1 MLNMAPEIGSAL
13 SEIMLNVEGLVRDK
27 DNKFAGYR
35 FTSHDQIKEKVGK
48 LMAKAGLTLVCDEV
62 SAEVQEKYLKCHY
75 EIYLYHSSGAS
86 YGPVHRRIMV
96 SANGPQ
102 AFGIAAS
109 YVQKYFLRDL
119 LQIPT
124 GEKEADLE
132 PELDLPS
139 EKKQEIDIGKL
150 YADMEEDLNA
160 CEALQELDEWVDLY
174 KPQKPLLRKAQQVSI
189 TKLYNDR
196 KEQLK
201 EATNG

>member
-1 MLNMAPEIGSAL
+1 MLIMPPEIADAVSQ
-13 SEIMLNVEGLVRDK
+13 IMLNVEGLVRDK

-48 LMAKAGLTLVCDEV
+48 LMAKAGLTLVCDET
-62 SAEVQEKYLKCHY
+62 SAEVQDKYLKCHY

-86 YGPVHRRIMV
+86 YGPVNRRIMV

-124 GEKEADLE
+124 GEKEADQE
-132 PELDLPS
+132 PEVDLPS
-139 EKKQEIDIGKL
+139 ENKKEIDIGKL

-160 CEALQELDEWVDLY
+160 CDTLQELEDWVELY
-174 KPQKPLLRKAQQVSI
+174 KPQKPLLRKAQQVLI
-189 TKLYNDR
+189 TKQYNER
-196 KEQLK
+196 KDELK
-201 EATNG
+201 EKVNG

>member
-1 MLNMAPEIGSAL
+1 MLIMPPEIADAVSQ
-13 SEIMLNVEGLVRDK
+13 IMLNVEGLVRDK

-48 LMAKAGLTLVCDEV
+48 LMAKAGLTLVCDET
-62 SAEVQEKYLKCHY
+62 SAEVQDKYLKCHY

-86 YGPVHRRIMV
+86 YGPVNRRIMV

-132 PELDLPS
+132 PEVDLPS
-139 EKKQEIDIGKL
+139 ENKKEIDIGKL
-150 YADMEEDLNA
+150 LADMEEDLNA
-160 CEALQELDEWVDLY
+160 CDTLQELEDWVELY
-174 KPQKPLLRKAQQVSI
+174 KPQKPLLRKAQQVLI
-189 TKLYNDR
+189 TKQYNER
-196 KEQLK
+196 KDELK
-201 EATNG
+201 EKVNG

>member
-1 MLNMAPEIGSAL
+1 MLIMPPEIADAVSQ
-13 SEIMLNVEGLVRDK
+13 IMLNVEGLVRDK

-48 LMAKAGLTLVCDEV
+48 LMAKAGLTLVCDET
-62 SAEVQEKYLKCHY
+62 SAEVQDKYLKCHY

-86 YGPVHRRIMV
+86 YGPVNRRIMV

-124 GEKEADLE
+124 GEKEADQE
-132 PELDLPS
+132 PDVDLPS
-139 EKKQEIDIGKL
+139 ENKKEIDIGKL

-160 CEALQELDEWVDLY
+160 CDTLQELEDWVELY
-174 KPQKPLLRKAQQVSI
+174 KPQKPLLRKAQQVLI
-189 TKLYNDR
+189 TKRYNER
-196 KEQLK
+196 KDELK
-201 EATNG
+201 ETVNG